1 MKKDLQRLRKLWTA
15 ATACLY
21 TERQKIIFVSNQLKL
36 FFLTAEKSYITEVQT
51 ATTTTT
57 TNVNA
62 IRYVCNVTFTFNIM
76 VAGHNSYGK
85 IGVLRYNTR
94 IKPTT
99 TTDLKTI
106 IFMVEESGGS
116 GSVI

>member
-21 TERQKIIFVSNQLKL
+21 TTKDHFQERSRTIKIMTKNDKRSFSCRINRKCFPNSR
-36 FFLTAEKSYITEVQT
+36 KSYITVVQT

-57 TNVNA
+57 TIVNT

-76 VAGHNSYGK
+76 IAGNNSYGK
-85 IGVLRYNTR
+85 IGVLRYNTIGLNQLR
-94 IKPTT
+94 LQT
-99 TTDLKTI
+99 
-106 IFMVEESGGS
+106 
-116 GSVI
+116 